1 VKSDERLQT
10 IKTLLSLRGR
20 VTVVELAQQ
29 FQVAQET
36 IRRDLQKL
44 EKNGVVQK
52 IHGGAISSQNK
63 YEHSL
68 AARLTQ
74 NIREKNELA
83 RVAVGLI
90 PPGSTL
96 FIDFGTTTN
105 AFAEHVNKLS
115 DLTVFTNS
123 PIIAATVSENSSC
136 EVFIIG
142 GRYDD
147 KIKAVYGS
155 IAIDNIKNYYTDFAV
170 IGIGG
175 VDPEIGFS
183 DQHIGEAEIAKT
195 MLARSNESIVLADPS
210 KFNRH
215 GVAHVA
221 DFNQIDHLVSS
232 EPPDDEIHAI
242 LERHGVSLNVPGQ

>member
-1 VKSDERLQT
+1 MKSDERLQT
-10 IKTLLSLRGR
+10 IQTLLSVRGR

-63 YEHSL
+63 YEQSL
-68 AARLTQ
+68 AARLTH
-74 NIREKNELA
+74 NIREKNALA

-105 AFAEHVNKLS
+105 AFAEHVKELS

-123 PIIAATVSENSSC
+123 AMIAATLSQNPSC
-136 EVFIIG
+136 EVFVIG

-147 KIKAVYGS
+147 KIKAVYGTM
-155 IAIDNIKNYYTDFAV
+155 AMENIRNYYADFAV

-221 DFNQIDHLVSS
+221 DFTQIDHLVSS
-232 EPPDDEIHAI
+232 EPPDDNINAV
-242 LERHGVSLNVPGQ
+242 LESYGVSVRFPNQ

>member
-1 VKSDERLQT
+1 VKSEERLQT
-10 IKTLLSLRGR
+10 IQTLLSVRGR

-44 EKNGVVQK
+44 EKNGVVRK

-63 YEHSL
+63 YEQSL

-74 NIREKNELA
+74 NIRDKNELA

-105 AFAEHVNKLS
+105 VFAEHVNQLS

-123 PIIAATVSENSSC
+123 PMIAATMSENSSC
-136 EVFIIG
+136 EVFVIG

-147 KIKAVYGS
+147 QIKAIYGAM
-155 IAIDNIKNYYTDFAV
+155 AIDNIRNYYADFAV

-175 VDPEIGFS
+175 VDPEIGLS
-183 DQHIGEAEIAKT
+183 DQHIGEAEIAKA

-232 EPPDDEIHAI
+232 EPPDDEIDAV
-242 LERHGVSLNVPGQ
+242 LESYGVSLSIPDQ